1 MIKPVCMSNIID
13 KYFNIKYL
21 DTVAELTLNY
31 QILLENESYS
41 HKENLLQLIDE
52 IETNKAIRVLVIRN
66 DHPDFSMDKYR
77 EKWKSFYEGIHWESN
92 ILRVFRTF
100 DELFLKIKSL
110 KKTVMSVSIKP
121 INAAIFNFSMA
132 SDLRII
138 SKHFCVDNN
147 NECMVNIPKGGA
159 IYNVSKISFR
169 NPVKLLFLFD
179 EIKADTLYKRQL
191 VDKVYDD
198 NINEKVMSVAKRLS
212 SFDYIEFESVK
223 ILEHNKINDF
233 ERALQQEN
241 EFLLSCV
248 RTRINQSK

>member
-1 MIKPVCMSNIID
+1 MLKSAYMSNNID
-13 KYFNIKYL
+13 KYFGIQYL
-21 DTVAELTLNY
+21 DSIAELTLNY
-31 QILLENESYS
+31 QILLENETYS
-41 HKENLLQLIDE
+41 HKEDLLKLIDE
-52 IETNKAIRVLVIRN
+52 IENNTAIHVLIIRN

-77 EKWKSFYEGIHWESN
+77 EKWNSFYGGIHWESN

-110 KKTVMSVSIKP
+110 KKTVMSVNVKP

-132 SDLRII
+132 ADLRII
-138 SKHFCVDNN
+138 SKYFCVDNK

-169 NPVKLLFLFD
+169 NPIKLLFLFD

-198 NINEKVMSVAKRLS
+198 NINEKVKAIANRLS

-223 ILEHNKINDF
+223 ILEHNKANDF

-241 EFLLSCV
+241 EFLLSCI
-248 RTRINQSK
+248 RTRINQDK